1 MMVGGT
7 LVALPPSAALVATPG
22 VVPMLATILTPMLYR
37 TRLPFIPT
45 GMRFDHAVIMPGIMA
60 LGVITRRK
68 RCRRIVAR
76 LMMALLVAMAAVMA
90 IMTVITR
97 HDINGVRL
105 RAVIGG
111 RIMTI
116 MTAIPIATAAV
127 YRATG

>member
-1 MMVGGT
+1 
-7 LVALPPSAALVATPG
+7 
-22 VVPMLATILTPMLYR
+22 MLATILTPMLYR

-60 LGVITRRK
+60 LGMVTRRK

-76 LMMALLVAMAAVMA
+76 LMVALIVAMAAVTGIVTM
-90 IMTVITR
+90 VTR

-111 RIMTI
+111 RIVTI
-116 MTAIPIATAAV
+116 VTAMPIATAAV
-127 YRATG
+127 YCTTG

>member
-1 MMVGGT
+1 
-7 LVALPPSAALVATPG
+7 LPPSTAFVATPILEMAL
-22 VVPMLATILTPMLYR
+22 MLAPLLVLTAV
-37 TRLPFIPT
+37 IPT
-45 GMRFDHAVIMPGIMA
+45 GLRLHYRVVVPGVMA
-60 LGVITRRK
+60 RAITGGK

-116 MTAIPIATAAV
+116 MTAISIATAAV